1 MCFVL
6 LTISIN
12 GVSPSSAALPTTA
25 CGFPGGATT
34 YIKVFWI
41 ITQCKCQLSPEVPT
55 CSCSGVE
62 QSWVQISALLLS
74 GCGVWVTLLS
84 FLNFSVLICV
94 LGRIEVPPQW
104 VVMRTKG
111 KNPDNALSTVPGTW
125 LTLGF
130 SLCSA
135 IINKSRNM
143 GIYLFPL
150 SPSSYPPHN
159 EIPAPLF
166 GPLPCY
172 SCLFFFLTALLEYN
186 CFTML
191 C

>member
-1 MCFVL
+1 
-6 LTISIN
+6 
-12 GVSPSSAALPTTA
+12 
-25 CGFPGGATT
+25 
-34 YIKVFWI
+34 
-41 ITQCKCQLSPEVPT
+41 
-55 CSCSGVE
+55 
-62 QSWVQISALLLS
+62 
-74 GCGVWVTLLS
+74 
-84 FLNFSVLICV
+84 
-94 LGRIEVPPQW
+94 
-104 VVMRTKG
+104 MRTKG

-191 C
+191 YYFLLYNKVNQLYIYIYIYPHSPSLLSLPPTLLIQPLEVITKHRVDLPHF